1 MKSTH
6 IKSKIYNNFCNAKDK
21 KKSYYIKNSKLGI
34 QIQEFKPN
42 KKKQRY
48 YKLYFQENRNNLVK
62 VWNEMKE
69 IILIKKN
76 EVKHNESV

>member
-1 MKSTH
+1 M
-6 IKSKIYNNFCNAKDK
+6 
-21 KKSYYIKNSKLGI
+21 
-34 QIQEFKPN
+34 
-42 KKKQRY
+42 Y